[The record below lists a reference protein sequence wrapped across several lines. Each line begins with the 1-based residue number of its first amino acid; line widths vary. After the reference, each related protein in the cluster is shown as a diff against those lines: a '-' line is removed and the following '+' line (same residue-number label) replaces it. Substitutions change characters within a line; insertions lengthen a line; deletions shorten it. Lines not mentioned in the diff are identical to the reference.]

1 MLDLSVRGNLCLR
14 VHRGYKVFDFH
25 RKTVTRII
33 SSEVSQ
39 STIINE
45 IEAVRKASQ
54 LDFAPNILRW
64 DLKERW
70 YEEDFVSGYPCY
82 SAAESE
88 AGGILKIFHR
98 HIAPCLEQ
106 MILLQDPMPTNLME
120 YIKKAKSIIKDRK
133 LLTPELDVNKVN
145 SISRYVE
152 SMVERLSLKKDFQI
166 DLIFSHGDFS
176 LVNILKTKETIKII
190 DWEGVDRRSAL
201 FDLYNYFFTEL
212 YYKRAKTSLV
222 AEIKEAI
229 SSLQSRLSAKLPE
242 LAITLVSLAPIYR
255 ELYYLERVC
264 MLLEREPTNKLLE
277 VVLRSIEV
285 FDRYENVVACCN
297 QS

>member
-1 MLDLSVRGNLCLR
+1 MLDLSARGNLCLR

-25 RKTVTRII
+25 RKKVIRII

-39 STIINE
+39 STVIKE
-45 IEAVRKASQ
+45 IEGVRKASQ

-70 YEEDFVSGYPCY
+70 YEEDFVSGYPCH
-82 SAAESE
+82 SGAESE
-88 AGGILKIFHR
+88 AGSILKIFHR

-120 YIKKAKSIIKDRK
+120 YIKKAKSIIKAKK
-133 LLTPELDVNKVN
+133 LIRPELDVNKVN
-145 SISRYVE
+145 SISRYIE
-152 SMVERLSLKKDFQI
+152 SMVERLCLKKNFQI

-176 LVNILKTKETIKII
+176 LVNILKRKEKIRVI

-212 YYKRAKTSLV
+212 YYKRGTTSLV
-222 AEIKEAI
+222 EEIKEAI
-229 SSLQSRLSAKLPE
+229 SYLQSRLSAKLPE
-242 LAITLVSLAPIYR
+242 LARTLVSLAPIYR
-255 ELYYLERVC
+255 RLYYVERVC

-277 VVLRSIEV
+277 VVLRSIDV
-285 FDRYENVVACCN
+285 FNRYEEAVDG
-297 QS
+297 